1 MTCDAR
7 ENGLS
12 LHSFYHEI
20 FIDWCLSFFKIG
32 PYKNIQLPMWRS
44 SSKSLVRCNCCTLC
58 PSSQT
63 IQNHG
68 SHWRIRHKK
77 YRKGENFWN
86 YIDPIFFKIKS
97 ERICKN
103 SYYKIYFIGQG
114 TFGFRAIHSRKNQF
128 TSRFP
133 LHVNPTWSIRHRVIK
148 IRSPCSVPRQHASY
162 MFTYKRLSSGRKG
175 RRSSWLG

>member
-1 MTCDAR
+1 MSITFVNR
-7 ENGLS
+7 RP
-12 LHSFYHEI
+12 FYEWY
-20 FIDWCLSFFKIG
+20 FSPLTFYLCFKTG

-77 YRKGENFWN
+77 YRKGENFLKLYWSN
-86 YIDPIFFKIKS
+86 IMASLKQRNGKS
-97 ERICKN
+97 KWICK
-103 SYYKIYFIGQG
+103 SLFRFIGQG

-148 IRSPCSVPRQHASY
+148 IRSPCSVSRQHASY
-162 MFTYKRLSSGRKG
+162 MFTYKRLSSGRKS